1 MLETYISF
9 VVGWSRSGHC
19 IKLSITQVVN
29 SFCLG
34 HLTKQYIALPFG
46 VVSGSGWNLLG
57 QLGCIVGECC
67 ALRSKSEHHL
77 GLLPR
82 HGPMVVRGSRNVTC

>member
-19 IKLSITQVVN
+19 IKLSITQVIN

-34 HLTKQYIALPFG
+34 HLTKQYIALSFG
-46 VVSGSGWNLLG
+46 VVSGS
-57 QLGCIVGECC
+57 
-67 ALRSKSEHHL
+67 
-77 GLLPR
+77 
-82 HGPMVVRGSRNVTC
+82 